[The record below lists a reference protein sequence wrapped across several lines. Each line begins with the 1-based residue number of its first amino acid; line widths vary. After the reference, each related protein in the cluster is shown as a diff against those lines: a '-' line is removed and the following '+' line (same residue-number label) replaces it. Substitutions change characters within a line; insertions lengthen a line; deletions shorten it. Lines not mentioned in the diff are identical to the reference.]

1 MEHNGHGE
9 TDTELLRAEIR
20 RTRAELGD
28 TVQALAAKADVKAR
42 VRASATQTRER
53 VLESAVHTRERAGAA
68 VRGNPVPWAALAA
81 GAAAAIILLMVIQR
95 RRS

>member
-1 MEHNGHGE
+1 MMEHNGHG
-9 TDTELLRAEIR
+9 DTELLREEIR

-28 TVQALAAKADVKAR
+28 TVQALAAKVDVKAR
-42 VRASATQTRER
+42 VRASA
-53 VLESAVHTRERAGAA
+53 AHTRERAGAA
-68 VRGNPVPWAALAA
+68 VRGDPVPWAALVA